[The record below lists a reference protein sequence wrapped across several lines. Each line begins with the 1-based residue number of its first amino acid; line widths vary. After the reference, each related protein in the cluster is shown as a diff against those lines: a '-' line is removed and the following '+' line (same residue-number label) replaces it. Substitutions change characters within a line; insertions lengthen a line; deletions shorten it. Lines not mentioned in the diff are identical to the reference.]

1 MSAFGKHST
10 HIARAI
16 DRQKYGS
23 YQQGVEYFNQSTFT
37 EAGYAN
43 DTMSRLT
50 QILQNENGHLAIFEA
65 AIPPGAVSLF
75 ICVTARNLS
84 AKPENN

>member
-1 MSAFGKHST
+1 
-10 HIARAI
+10 
-16 DRQKYGS
+16 
-23 YQQGVEYFNQSTFT
+23 
-37 EAGYAN
+37 
-43 DTMSRLT
+43 MSRLT

-84 AKPENN
+84 TNQKIIRQNLGNVNMIMGSTTPA